1 MKKARHSS
9 PRESR
14 PLQPVAKPARDRYSS
29 GPVMA
34 AEATA
39 LTHCPNCGA
48 KLKRPDLS
56 LCAYC
61 AMPLAMGGRAAVAD
75 DETTQR
81 LKRMREHPNF
91 QAALALVPPDPE
103 VERAV
108 AARRNRGL
116 ALVLIG
122 IAWFAG
128 VVLVQTLRSAPIDL
142 ANPWLW
148 ATHSLLLIGL
158 ARIASAGFAR
168 RGSKAGSPL
177 LVRPAIVAERRSET
191 DAEGRWGARTMYF
204 FTLRFDDGSEGEFQW
219 PGQGLSNEPLTNG
232 QTGVAYS
239 RGEKLIAFRK
249 LG

>member
-1 MKKARHSS
+1 
-9 PRESR
+9 
-14 PLQPVAKPARDRYSS
+14 
-29 GPVMA
+29 MA
-34 AEATA
+34 AAAPA

-48 KLKRPDLS
+48 QLKRPDLS

-61 AMPLAMGGRAAVAD
+61 AMPLAMGGRASVAD

-91 QAALALVPPDPE
+91 PAALALVPPDPE

-116 ALVLIG
+116 ALVLVG
-122 IAWFAG
+122 SAWFAG
-128 VVLVQTLRSAPIDL
+128 VVLAQTLRSAAVDL
-142 ANPWLW
+142 LSPWLW
-148 ATHSLLLIGL
+148 ATHSLLLIGF
-158 ARIASAGFAR
+158 ARIASAGLAR
-168 RGSKAGSPL
+168 RGAGSGKPL

-191 DAEGRWGARTMYF
+191 HPEGRWGARTTYF
-204 FTLRFDDGSEGEFQW
+204 FTLRFDDGSEGEFKW

-239 RGEKLIAFRK
+239 RGMHLIAFRK